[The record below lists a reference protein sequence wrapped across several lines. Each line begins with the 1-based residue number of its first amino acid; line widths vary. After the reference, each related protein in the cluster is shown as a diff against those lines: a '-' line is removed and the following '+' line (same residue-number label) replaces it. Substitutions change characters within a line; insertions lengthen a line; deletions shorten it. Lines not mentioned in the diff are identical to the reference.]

1 MKLLVDVGN
10 TRIKWATLENGE
22 LTRAGGFAH
31 ASEPSAAAAALVERV
46 GAVPDTVL
54 VSNVAGAAFAAAIAA
69 AVSAGW
75 KLDAR
80 FAETQPRAGRVR
92 NAYRDYGRLGVDRW
106 LAILAAAAR
115 HPAAVCVVDAGT
127 AVTIDL
133 VAAGGEH
140 LGGYI
145 VPGPGL
151 MRRALTADTGD
162 LGRLTAGEADTREQ
176 STAPGRDTSEAIGN
190 GSLAAICALIER
202 CAARLAEDNRDFV
215 VVVTGGDA
223 ERIMPHV
230 AVDLEYRPR
239 LVLEG
244 LALWEPG

>member
-1 MKLLVDVGN
+1 MKLLIDIGN
-10 TRIKWATLENGE
+10 TRIKWATLESGE

-31 ASEPSAAAAALVERV
+31 QGEPSAAAAALIERV
-46 GAVPDTVL
+46 GGAPDTVL
-54 VSNVAGAAFAAAIAA
+54 VSNVAGPAFAAAIAA
-69 AVSAGW
+69 AVSVDW
-75 KLDAR
+75 NLDAR
-80 FAETQPRAGRVR
+80 FAETQPRSGRVR
-92 NAYRDYGRLGVDRW
+92 NAYRDHTKLGVDRW

-115 HPAAVCVVDAGT
+115 YPAAVCVVDAGT

-133 VAAGGEH
+133 VAATGEH

-162 LGRLTAGEADTREQ
+162 LGRLTSGDAEQ
-176 STAPGRDTSEAIGN
+176 RAQSIAPGRDTGEAIGH

-202 CAARLAEDNRDFV
+202 CARRLAEDNRDYI

-223 ERIMPHV
+223 ERIMPHL